1 MTEIMTTPEYTRD
14 HQEQPGVTSRRNL
27 IRGGIGLAAA
37 LLLPPGDT
45 HTGLPN
51 LEGFFNIETASSRE
65 LVAAV
70 QGAFGFNDRPGVYFE
85 STNNLSREAD
95 VWPHSQAMDMHRRAV
110 AAGLPFAA
118 ELGADEENLER
129 YWSVSPPHYPAG
141 YNVQPDVSAGA
152 PMAGLWP
159 KEYSG
164 ERFVDDNLWI
174 AEHFLREYL
183 ATKDRRYLDKVKA
196 VLSIFRRSWEDSA
209 GNGAYWQAQLDG
221 SENKDRVIV
230 SNATAIPLLIAMA
243 KLGEDPGGEYTVLA
257 YHTYGWLRNLQ
268 DPETGL
274 YFDKLRGDG
283 SIDETFYTYCQA
295 KMIDATVAMNA
306 VDPYRFRLVEAQQLF
321 RKSAVHFVD
330 NAKIGEYPMFDA
342 MLVEAGMRLALHPD
356 RVLFFSEVRTFAST
370 ANWAARNR
378 GTPTELLTAAGI
390 GSLAVLADVAQR
402 SPSDWSKVVEYAR
415 VS

>member
-1 MTEIMTTPEYTRD
+1 MATPEQTIGNQVSYD
-14 HQEQPGVTSRRNL
+14 KSRRDL
-27 IRGGIGLAAA
+27 IRGGLGAAAA
-37 LLLPPGDT
+37 LFLSTFAGDT
-45 HTGLPN
+45 HTGLPH
-51 LEGFFNIETASSRE
+51 LEGFFNIEKASTSE

-70 QGAFGFNDRPGVYFE
+70 HTAFSLNGQPGIYFE
-85 STNNLSREAD
+85 STSNPYREAD
-95 VWPHSQAMDMHRRAV
+95 VWPHSQVMDMDRRAV
-110 AAGLPFAA
+110 LAGLPFAA
-118 ELGADEENLER
+118 ELHADEENLER
-129 YWSVSPPHYPAG
+129 YWSVSPPHYPPG
-141 YNVQPDVSAGA
+141 YNVQPDASVGA

-159 KEYSG
+159 KEHSG

-196 VLSIFRRSWEDSA
+196 VLNIFSRSWEDSA

-274 YFDKLRGDG
+274 YFDKFRGDG
-283 SIDETFYTYCQA
+283 SIDKTFYTYCQA

-306 VDPYRFRLVEAQQLF
+306 VDPYRFRLVDAQQLF

-342 MLVEAGMRLALHPD
+342 MLVEAGMRLALHPEGA
-356 RVLFFSEVRTFAST
+356 LSFSEVRAFANT

-402 SPSDWSKVVEYAR
+402 SPSEWSRVVDYAR
-415 VS
+415 IA